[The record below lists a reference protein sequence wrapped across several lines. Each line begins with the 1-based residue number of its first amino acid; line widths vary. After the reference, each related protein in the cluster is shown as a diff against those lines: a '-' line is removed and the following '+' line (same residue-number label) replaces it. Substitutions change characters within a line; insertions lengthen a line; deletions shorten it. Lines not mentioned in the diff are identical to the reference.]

1 MINSN
6 NNLGGLNSI
15 SATSISAT
23 TFYGD
28 GSNLTNLPGGG
39 SVFTGGTVTG
49 PTNFTS
55 TLSAQTIALNTTYT
69 GTTPVG
75 TISWNT
81 DFGVPQVGMIG
92 GNVIGKINESVYAYV
107 KNVDSSTLNKG
118 EVVYIF
124 GASGDKMSVKRASA
138 TGDTTSSKTL
148 GVVAESIDVNG
159 LGYII
164 TQGTLDGLNLGAYT
178 AGDILW
184 LGETP
189 GTFTNIK
196 KYAPNHLVFVGVVQR
211 ANVGDGQL
219 YVKPQNGYELD
230 ELHNV
235 KATGATNGDIIVY
248 NSGTTLWENSKSLIG
263 NYTVNGALSA
273 TTLQTPSFSANS
285 NGMSASSIN
294 GVYISPYVRIGS
306 AYTATT
312 ANSTIEITGVTSFTV
327 ALYTAVGNPGR
338 TIYIKNSGSGI
349 VTVDAHISETIDG
362 QLTRTL
368 GQFED
373 LFLQSNGNNW
383 IILNREPVLLQF
395 GHEAIDAADA
405 TNYFIGNFITQPP
418 STTASASR
426 RVIALSSGWITNI
439 TAMISVPSV
448 VSVTS
453 DNSILTLQNVTSSV
467 SATITSTLK
476 HNIVSQLLLYTL
488 ATPLR
493 VTKGDI
499 LQIAWTTPTWSGNPQ
514 AVRQIFTALIE

>member
-6 NNLGGLNSI
+6 NNLSGLNSI

-75 TISWNT
+75 TISWNN

-138 TGDTTSSKTL
+138 TSDTTSSKTL
-148 GVVAESIDVNG
+148 GVVAESIGVNG

-164 TQGTLDGLNLGAYT
+164 TQGTLDGLNFGDYT

-219 YVKPQNGYELD
+219 YVKPQNGYELE

-235 KATGATNGDIIVY
+235 KATGATNGDLIVY

-294 GVYISPYVRIGS
+294 GVYVSPYVRIDS

-312 ANSTIEITGVTSFTV
+312 ANSTIEISGGTFT
-327 ALYTAVGNPGR
+327 LTLHTAVGNSGI

-368 GQFED
+368 GKFED

-383 IILNREPVLLQF
+383 IILNRKPVLLQF
-395 GHEAIDAADA
+395 GHEAIDPADA

-418 STTASASR
+418 SITAGPTR

-448 VSVTS
+448 LSVTS
-453 DNSILTLQNVTSSV
+453 DNSILTLQNVTTGIST
-467 SATITSTLK
+467 TITNTLK
-476 HNIVSQLLLYTL
+476 HNIISQLLLYTL